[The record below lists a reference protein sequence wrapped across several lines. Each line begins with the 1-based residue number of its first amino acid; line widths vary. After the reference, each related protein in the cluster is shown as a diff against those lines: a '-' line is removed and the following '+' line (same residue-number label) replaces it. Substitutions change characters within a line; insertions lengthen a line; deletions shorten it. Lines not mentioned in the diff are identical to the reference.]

1 MTPYTP
7 NQLRDRLRR
16 FSKLEL
22 GHFPTPLDE
31 CPRLSTALG
40 GPRILMK
47 REDLTGLALGGNKV
61 REFEYSCAPTVDE
74 EYDVLLHGAAS
85 QSNQSR
91 LTAALAARLGK
102 RAVMVGRSDDH
113 AQPVNGNLLLTHL
126 LGAEVR
132 LTSSPDDVARIVAD
146 LESKGLKVYN
156 TSSDGYLLRSVSYV
170 DGFLELYDQIR
181 EREIRPSGIYLCS
194 GIHTHVGMAVGAR
207 AIGFEVRTVGISPHP
222 HDNAEKDAELA
233 AMANSICDMLDLDIE
248 FLAADFESHGEYA
261 GTAYGVA
268 TQAGNDALG
277 LVARTEGI
285 ILDPVYSGKAF
296 AGLADHVSQGDW
308 GADDTLVFVHTGGTP
323 ALFAYSE
330 ELKAL
335 YDGSVKRLES

>member
-1 MTPYTP
+1 
-7 NQLRDRLRR
+7 
-16 FSKLEL
+16 
-22 GHFPTPLDE
+22 
-31 CPRLSTALG
+31 
-40 GPRILMK
+40 
-47 REDLTGLALGGNKV
+47 
-61 REFEYSCAPTVDE
+61 
-74 EYDVLLHGAAS
+74 
-85 QSNQSR
+85 
-91 LTAALAARLGK
+91 
-102 RAVMVGRSDDH
+102 MVGRSDDH

-132 LTSSPDDVARIVAD
+132 LTSSADDVARIVAD

-181 EREIRPSGIYLCS
+181 EREIRPSGIYLSS

-222 HDNAEKDAELA
+222 HDNTEKNAELA
-233 AMANSICDMLDLDIE
+233 ATANSVCDMLDLDIE

-268 TQAGNDALG
+268 TQEGNEALG
-277 LVARTEGI
+277 LVARMEGI
-285 ILDPVYSGKAF
+285 ILDPVYSSKAF
-296 AGLADHVSQGDW
+296 VGLADHVSRGVWGD
-308 GADDTLVFVHTGGTP
+308 DDTLVFVHTGGTP